1 VDRILS
7 ARLLPLRQD
16 LRLHESGSSRDGA
29 PQWTI
34 QDPVRNRFFRI
45 GWLEYECL
53 LQWSGTAEDVAA
65 AIAGTT
71 PLAVEE
77 ADVTQFAHFLAQN
90 HLLLTS
96 SEALTRRLGASDNS
110 DWRDWRWWLHHYL
123 FFRIPV
129 LRPQHLLAK
138 LLPFLQ
144 PLLGWRALYLVLAAT
159 FVGLLLVARQW
170 DLFTSQVG
178 ALLHPDS
185 VFGFLLAIA
194 FSKFLHEMGH
204 AVVATQLGLRVS
216 HMGVAF
222 MVLWPML
229 YTDTGE
235 SWRLGSSRQ
244 RLAISIA
251 GVATELA
258 LAGLATLLWCLLDDG
273 ALRQA
278 MLYLATTGWVL
289 SLALNISPFMRF
301 DGYFVLSD
309 LLDFPNLHE
318 RAAAVA
324 RAWLRRSLL
333 GLDEPCPEPFTRKEQ
348 HWLVV
353 FALATWLYRALVFI
367 GIALAVYMFF
377 FKVLGL
383 FLLCVELLWFVVL
396 PVLRELRVWVH
407 CWPQVVQHRRLALA
421 LLLGTG
427 LLPLAWPWA
436 WDVHAPAVA
445 RPVLEQT
452 VFASQ
457 SGQLLYLQSP
467 GPVTEN
473 TLLLQLQVPSLLAR
487 EQANDVA
494 LESLNRY
501 MGGLAA
507 SIVDADNSAVA
518 RGVLQER
525 LEASRALSAE
535 SAMLAADAPFAGIWL
550 DVDPS
555 LAAGVWVAV
564 GTPVGLL
571 VDPGQWLVDAYV
583 EERDIGRLEPG
594 APATFFIEGRLQSFT
609 AKLMEIAPTRTR
621 NLEQLQLDQ
630 RYGGEILA
638 TAGEAGEAVPERSL
652 YRIRLSLDEPLPDL
666 RQTRGHVA
674 IEGARTSV
682 LWQSMRT
689 AIAVLIRE
697 SGF

>member
-1 VDRILS
+1 VEWILS
-7 ARLLPLRQD
+7 GTLLPLRQD
-16 LRLHESGSSRDGA
+16 LRLHESSRSRDGA

-34 QDPVRNRFFRI
+34 QDPVRNQFFRI

-65 AIAGTT
+65 AIAATT

-77 ADVTQFAHFLAQN
+77 ADVTQFARFLAQN
-90 HLLLTS
+90 QLLVTS
-96 SEALTRRLGASDNS
+96 SEVLTRRLGASDSS

-123 FFRIPV
+123 FFRIPL

-144 PLLGWRALYLVLAAT
+144 PLLGWRALWLVLAAT

-178 ALLHPDS
+178 ALLHPES
-185 VFGFLLAIA
+185 VLGFLLAIA
-194 FSKFLHEMGH
+194 FSKCLHELGH
-204 AVVATQLGLRVS
+204 AVVATHLGLRVS

-244 RLAISIA
+244 RLAISVA

-278 MLYLATTGWVL
+278 MLYLATTGWIL

-333 GLDEPCPEPFTRKEQ
+333 GLDEPCPEPLLRKEE
-348 HWLVV
+348 HWLVA
-353 FALATWLYRALVFI
+353 FALATWLYRVLVFV
-367 GIALAVYMFF
+367 GIALAVYLLF

-383 FLLCVELLWFVVL
+383 FLLCVELLWFVLL
-396 PVLRELRVWVH
+396 PVLRELRVWA
-407 CWPQVVQHRRLALA
+407 CRWPQVTLRRRVALA
-421 LLLGTG
+421 LLLVAG

-467 GPVTEN
+467 GPVTEG

-487 EQANDVA
+487 EQSNEAA
-494 LESLNRY
+494 LQSLSRY
-501 MGGLAA
+501 LGGLSA
-507 SIVDADNSAVA
+507 SVGGADSSAVV
-518 RGVLQER
+518 RGVLEER

-535 SAMLAADAPFAGIWL
+535 SALLAASVPFTGIWL

-555 LAAGVWVAV
+555 LAAGVWVAM
-564 GTPVGLL
+564 GTPVGMV
-571 VDPGQWLVDAYV
+571 VDPEQWLVDAYV
-583 EERDIGRLEPG
+583 EERDINRFEPR
-594 APATFFIEGRLQSFT
+594 APATFFIEGRLQSFAAT
-609 AKLMEIAPTRTR
+609 VMEIAPTRTR

-638 TAGEAGEAVPERSL
+638 SEGEAGEAVPGRSL
-652 YRIRLSLDEPLPDL
+652 YRIRLSLDQALPDL
-666 RQTRGHVA
+666 RQTRGHIV
-674 IEGARTSV
+674 IEGSRTSV
-682 LWQSMRT
+682 LWQSVRT
-689 AIAVLIRE
+689 ALAVLIRE